1 MPEQL
6 YFIVESCIGTPV
18 TGCES
23 MTIEQVEE
31 WLSIHQ
37 EHLEIPNSCGDT
49 VKYINVALGQSWD

>member
-1 MPEQL
+1 MEEL
-6 YFIVESCIGTPV
+6 YLITECCGGPV
-18 TGCES
+18 VAGCES

-37 EHLEIPNSCGDT
+37 ENLETPNSCGDS